1 MIRELILCWRW
12 ALSREFVLCVI
23 VKLTFKISLAYC
35 VSYSYT
41 EGFGSDWNVLLSNG
55 PIVCTYLPECV
66 GKLFLSVLDC
76 IFFLSM
82 KSWLKWRKEGPVRF
96 GVWLNL
102 QPGSVSGVSFCFGM
116 DVWCLF
122 SMFCMVLWKQWV
134 WPRNRSL
141 CSSLFCRYTWLD
153 AVFLSFTQPKT
164 SANISTDTEW
174 QSDMAHWY
182 ACEEALAKLMVSS
195 AKAGSCGWWKQV
207 GVKVLAWRKD
217 RGNQWKHNSTE
228 AETNNMFQ
236 VSFISAELWVFYYEA
251 CGGLQIMFGENET
264 VLTWY

>member
-1 MIRELILCWRW
+1 MLKMSLISGIC
-12 ALSREFVLCVI
+12 AVCGCQTYFQNKPC
-23 VKLTFKISLAYC
+23 ISC
-35 VSYSYT
+35 
-41 EGFGSDWNVLLSNG
+41 VLLIYRGVWQWLKCFIIKRADSLYVFAW
-55 PIVCTYLPECV
+55 VCGEA
-66 GKLFLSVLDC
+66 LFIYPGLY
-76 IFFLSM
+76 FFLSM

-164 SANISTDTEW
+164 SANISTDIEW

-217 RGNQWKHNSTE
+217 RANQWKHNSTE

-236 VSFISAELWVFYYEA
+236 VSFISAGLWVFYYEA
-251 CGGLQIMFGENET
+251 CGGLEIMFGENET

>member
-1 MIRELILCWRW
+1 MLKMSLISGICAVCDCQTYFQNKPCILC
-12 ALSREFVLCVI
+12 
-23 VKLTFKISLAYC
+23 
-35 VSYSYT
+35 
-41 EGFGSDWNVLLSNG
+41 VLLIYRGVWQRLKCFIIKRADSLYVFAW
-55 PIVCTYLPECV
+55 VCGEA
-66 GKLFLSVLDC
+66 LFIYPGLY
-76 IFFLSM
+76 FFLSM

-122 SMFCMVLWKQWV
+122 SVFCMVLWKQWV

>member
-1 MIRELILCWRW
+1 MWGSSFY
-12 ALSREFVLCVI
+12 LSWI
-23 VKLTFKISLAYC
+23 V
-35 VSYSYT
+35 
-41 EGFGSDWNVLLSNG
+41 
-55 PIVCTYLPECV
+55 
-66 GKLFLSVLDC
+66 
-76 IFFLSM
+76 FFLSM

-141 CSSLFCRYTWLD
+141 CSSLFYRYTWLD

-251 CGGLQIMFGENET
+251 CGGLQMFGENET
-264 VLTWY
+264 VLTWYQDVGEFEALSRKESNCQQTFRKCVFMWW